1 VEGLSPPATRQET
14 GARRRLPPSPPNP
27 RSTHPLSLSRP
38 PHPRPLSL
46 SPSFPYAAALA
57 MAAIYA
63 WLTVGSAPS
72 LIAGGGSSAVLGLA
86 GLFSLRAFDQART

>member
-1 VEGLSPPATRQET
+1 MEGLSPPVTRQET

-27 RSTHPLSLSRP
+27 RSTHSLP
-38 PHPRPLSL
+38 PPRPLSL